1 MNRESLKARLR
12 VSEDDRLV
20 AYRCSAGKL
29 TVGIGH
35 NCDARPVP
43 GVEKVGDTIT
53 PEVRDQL
60 FEEDLDDA
68 CAQLDSRLPWWREL
82 DDGRQNVLVD
92 LCFNMGI
99 KTLATFVNTLGAVQR
114 GDYEGAA
121 RGLEGSLWHKQVK
134 TRAPHLEA
142 AMRSGVYA

>member
-1 MNRESLKARLR
+1 VNRETLKKRLAI
-12 VSEDDRLV
+12 SEGDRLV

-35 NCDARPVP
+35 NCDAKPVP
-43 GVEKVGDTIT
+43 GVEKVGDSIS
-53 PEVRDQL
+53 PEVRDRL
-60 FEEDLDDA
+60 FEEDIDDA
-68 CAQLDSRLPWWREL
+68 CAQLDARLPWWTDL
-82 DDGRQNVLVD
+82 DDDRQNVMVD

-99 KTLATFVNTLGAVQR
+99 KTLLTFVNTLGAIKR

-134 TRAPHLEA
+134 SRAPLLEA
-142 AMRSGVYA
+142 AMRTGVYA